1 MIINKCY
8 ISVWRYLV
16 DNNLWNIALTP
27 LKPLVPVC
35 HDPVWP
41 QSFLRRETFRW
52 EMCSWSLTFSC
63 YSWLFSCSFLY
74 FCHHFFSF
82 FATVSCLAS
91 GVHQPLLWKR
101 CLINTDSTFY
111 KAPRLTS
118 IHINARVCTG
128 LCSDLISP
136 QLRRS
141 GALRKDKHDF

>member
-1 MIINKCY
+1 MLIYSRHKRLKLGHRQQIPTEMARLPGSEWITTPQRRRQQRRERKQKQKRAVLHVRLKANPFKHKCP
-8 ISVWRYLV
+8 IAWKQSSSC
-16 DNNLWNIALTP
+16 NQMFALTP

-82 FATVSCLAS
+82 FCHRVLS
-91 GVHQPLLWKR
+91 G
-101 CLINTDSTFY
+101 
-111 KAPRLTS
+111 
-118 IHINARVCTG
+118 
-128 LCSDLISP
+128 
-136 QLRRS
+136 
-141 GALRKDKHDF
+141 